1 MPQIMYL
8 QGMQTPDYLING
20 EWFDLK
26 SPTGSGKNVL
36 YNMVNRKNKQSP
48 NFIFDITECPL
59 SEEELEKQI
68 IGLYNSRHTRFIE
81 KIILMKNGKILKI
94 YDRKKE
100 SSSIHPVN
108 HSEKGTMGTGNDLS

>member
-1 MPQIMYL
+1 M
-8 QGMQTPDYLING
+8 
-20 EWFDLK
+20 
-26 SPTGSGKNVL
+26 L